1 VNHRYRY
8 LKMVFFFQIAII
20 EMSILVWN
28 LFQTIEITLM
38 TLTLKVL
45 LILKVINVILQATE
59 VVIASYNQPN
69 EFNRVR
75 YYDWVVYQDPT
86 SKTNVEIPLT
96 EYGCCTIVKEEIN

>member
-1 VNHRYRY
+1 
-8 LKMVFFFQIAII
+8 
-20 EMSILVWN
+20 
-28 LFQTIEITLM
+28 M

-75 YYDWVVYQDPT
+75 YYD
-86 SKTNVEIPLT
+86 
-96 EYGCCTIVKEEIN
+96 